1 MVAVVRAGFLEE
13 VGWPEMVGELPA
25 FRAPHSQPPGS
36 SAGPSRE
43 AARPLQAAARRRL
56 SPARRVRHWRRRL
69 RGGSPSLYL
78 SSSLALP
85 AAFSRH
91 HAHSS
96 RVFPS
101 GCARPSSLLGS
112 CLQSP
117 PWRRGHLPL
126 LLFPHSRS
134 AAKTIVA
141 NMPRAPPTT
150 FPLKKPAPQGT
161 RLAVSREPRRHLTL
175 KHILCAKLCSMR
187 LASTDSF
194 NPHYSA
200 LFDPILQLSK
210 LRH

>member
-1 MVAVVRAGFLEE
+1 MKPKLPNTSDTANQPSHIRVLNYASADDALGDQGRKTVVEVVRAGFLEE

-56 SPARRVRHWRRRL
+56 SPARRVCRWRRRRRL
-69 RGGSPSLYL
+69 RGGSPSPYL

-96 RVFPS
+96 CVFPS

-112 CLQSP
+112 CFQSP
-117 PWRRGHLPL
+117 PWREGTSPSATPPPLPV
-126 LLFPHSRS
+126 RS
-134 AAKTIVA
+134 KDY
-141 NMPRAPPTT
+141 R
-150 FPLKKPAPQGT
+150 
-161 RLAVSREPRRHLTL
+161 S
-175 KHILCAKLCSMR
+175 
-187 LASTDSF
+187 
-194 NPHYSA
+194 
-200 LFDPILQLSK
+200 
-210 LRH
+210 